1 MSKRRPNP
9 RLAKIHRSYTVEEV
23 SALYGVH
30 KNTVREWIRRGL
42 PTMNDRRPMLIL
54 GRELSAFLYAR
65 RSENKRPCKPGEIYC
80 VRCRSPQRPA
90 GDMAD
95 YEVVTETLG
104 NLIGICPS
112 CEAMIYRRVGLAK
125 LDQIRGQLD
134 IRMPEALRHINESK
148 EPSVNSDLG

>member
-1 MSKRRPNP
+1 
-9 RLAKIHRSYTVEEV
+9 
-23 SALYGVH
+23 
-30 KNTVREWIRRGL
+30 
-42 PTMNDRRPMLIL
+42 MNDRRPMLIL

-65 RSENKRPCKPGEIYC
+65 RSENKRSCKPGEIYC

-104 NLIGICPS
+104 NLIGICPA

-134 IRMPEALRHINESK
+134 IRMPEAVRHINESK
-148 EPSVNSDLG
+148 EPSANSDFG